1 MGIWT
6 KLLGIDKRFMK
17 IENMLA
23 DVHEHQQ
30 KIDMKMDILAH
41 DVVGHLPSVP
51 SENKINDTYVRL
63 QKLESYVQLLATAM
77 METEATAK
85 INTHTSEINEAK
97 MKKLDQ
103 KMKKIDDPSI
113 D

>member
-1 MGIWT
+1 MGFWT
-6 KLLGIDKRFMK
+6 KALGIDKRFMK
-17 IENMLA
+17 IEDMLA
-23 DVHEHQQ
+23 DIRKHQQ

-63 QKLESYVQLLATAM
+63 QKLESYVQSLATTM
-77 METEATAK
+77 MEAEATTK
-85 INTHTSEINEAK
+85 INSYASELNEAK

-103 KMKKIDDPSI
+103 KMKKIEDPLK

>member
-6 KLLGIDKRFMK
+6 KLFGIDERFMK

-41 DVVGHLPSVP
+41 DVVGHLPSVVD
-51 SENKINDTYVRL
+51 ENKVRDTIV
-63 QKLESYVQLLATAM
+63 KLEKLEGFVQTLATTLM
-77 METEATAK
+77 SVEATTK